1 MKKLLQLFEKAVMIE
16 ADTSIGQDQKNLRLS
31 QLLTAMEREYKI
43 PIFLNDKWV
52 AENHRIYSVYKE
64 ISDMRKF

>member
-52 AENHRIYSVYKE
+52 AENHRIYGVYKE

>member
-1 MKKLLQLFEKAVMIE
+1 MKKLLNLFEKATLIE
-16 ADTSIGQDQKNLRLS
+16 ADTNLSQDQKNLRLS

-52 AENHRIYSVYKE
+52 AENPRIYNVYKE
-64 ISDMRKF
+64 ISDMRKL